1 MKNFNHEYNDRMED
15 MLDQFMNKIVERKM
29 GEIERCVRKTENRLK
44 KLQHVIKDKHE
55 ETRSI
60 RNISEHRIKRSHSRS
75 KRDASP
81 RTTPNTSLPRNP
93 VRKNMLSQQPASV
106 ESFSASKSKVSDNSK
121 ASSMQFEV
129 IATKYEEMI
138 KNKTT

>member
-1 MKNFNHEYNDRMED
+1 
-15 MLDQFMNKIVERKM
+15 MLDQFMSKIVEKKM
-29 GEIERCVRKTENRLK
+29 GDIERCVRKAENKLK

-81 RTTPNTSLPRNP
+81 RTTPNTSVPRNP
-93 VRKNMLSQQPASV
+93 VRKNILTQQQASG
-106 ESFSASKSKVSDNSK
+106 
-121 ASSMQFEV
+121 
-129 IATKYEEMI
+129 
-138 KNKTT
+138 